1 MLLLV
6 NCNEIKMVKLT
17 GISCIVYLPYLANQQ
32 KNKNSRKKYQTGQ
45 FKAIS
50 RWCELIFHKLS
61 LLDEI

>member
-45 FKAIS
+45 FKASS
-50 RWCELIFHKLS
+50 RWCE
-61 LLDEI
+61 